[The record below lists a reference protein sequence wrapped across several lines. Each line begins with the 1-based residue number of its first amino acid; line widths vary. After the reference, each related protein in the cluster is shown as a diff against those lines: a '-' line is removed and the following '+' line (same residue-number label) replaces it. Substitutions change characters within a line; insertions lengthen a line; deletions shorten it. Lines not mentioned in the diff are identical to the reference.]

1 MVLEVRMVISCEMEK
16 TLLADKWHE
25 RIFWNNGNVLSNRIS
40 TDPYGWTQSSI
51 LIWVYT

>member
-25 RIFWNNGNVLSNRIS
+25 RIFWKMEMSSLTELVQIPMDGLSPLS
-40 TDPYGWTQSSI
+40 
-51 LIWVYT
+51 